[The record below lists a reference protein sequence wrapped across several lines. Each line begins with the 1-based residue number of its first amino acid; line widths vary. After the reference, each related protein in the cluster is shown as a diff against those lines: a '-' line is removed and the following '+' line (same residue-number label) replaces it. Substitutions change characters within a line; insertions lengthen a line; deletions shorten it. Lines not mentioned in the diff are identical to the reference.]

1 MRYRMGDLVE
11 QVTEVNSDL
20 KYGLNDIVG
29 VTLEKQMI
37 PTIANLTQTNL
48 DNFII
53 VHPKD
58 FVYNPRTH
66 GKKIGLGF
74 NTTDRCFIS
83 TWNNNTFRVKPEMSG
98 VIMPEYLY
106 MYFLREKW
114 DKEAC
119 FNAWGSSTVVL
130 LWSSFCDMKINVPS
144 LPEQRKIVHDYQ
156 VITDR
161 IELLRKMNETLDAIA
176 YTCYKEM
183 LLSEDKSK
191 WHTGT
196 LRELLTV
203 KYGKDHSALADG
215 PFPLYGSG
223 GLMRFV
229 ERPLYDKVSVL
240 IPRKGSLNNIMY
252 VDEPFWSVDTMFYTE
267 IANPK
272 AAKFVYFFLRDIDF
286 LGLNTGSAV
295 PSTSSD
301 VIHNMQLEVP
311 PDKDLE
317 KFDDIVTPLFA
328 QIKANNNER
337 DKLKALRV
345 LVSSIVTK
353 GA

>member
-1 MRYRMGDLVE
+1 
-11 QVTEVNSDL
+11 
-20 KYGLNDIVG
+20 
-29 VTLEKQMI
+29 
-37 PTIANLTQTNL
+37 
-48 DNFII
+48 
-53 VHPKD
+53 
-58 FVYNPRTH
+58 
-66 GKKIGLGF
+66 
-74 NTTDRCFIS
+74 
-83 TWNNNTFRVKPEMSG
+83 
-98 VIMPEYLY
+98 

>member
-1 MRYRMGDLVE
+1 M
-11 QVTEVNSDL
+11 
-20 KYGLNDIVG
+20 
-29 VTLEKQMI
+29 
-37 PTIANLTQTNL
+37 
-48 DNFII
+48 
-53 VHPKD
+53 HPKD

-83 TWNNNTFRVKPEMSG
+83 TWNNNTFRVKPEMSD